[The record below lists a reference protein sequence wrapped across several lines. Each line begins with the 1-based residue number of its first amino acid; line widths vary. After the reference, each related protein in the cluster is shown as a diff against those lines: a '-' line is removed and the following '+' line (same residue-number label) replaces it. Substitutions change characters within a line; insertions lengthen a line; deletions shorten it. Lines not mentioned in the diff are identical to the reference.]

1 MDSFEELKQ
10 DVNELFKMIV
20 NLWKTERNIEDSD
33 EICTYFPY
41 INFFEMSFPIYKLI
55 DSKYVLIEWDTY
67 SFINNVLL
75 KSDLKFEEYIKNPN
89 YDFSIDNNPE
99 LLLAFVKSLTSIR
112 KIKSLIKDNA
122 EYDSELSN
130 LRVLQDEYTEALQ
143 NSNFETV
150 KIFGDSIIKPD
161 NAMQTVE
168 KVEDYETP
176 EEDMWVVL
184 KPDTP
189 KDE

>member
-1 MDSFEELKQ
+1 MDNFEELKQ

-20 NLWKTERNIEDSD
+20 NLWKTERNIKDSD

-130 LRVLQDEYTEALQ
+130 LRLLQDEYTEALK

>member
-130 LRVLQDEYTEALQ
+130 LRLLQDEYTEALK

>member
-1 MDSFEELKQ
+1 MDNFEELKQ

-55 DSKYVLIEWDTY
+55 DSKYVLLEWDTY

-99 LLLAFVKSLTSIR
+99 LLFAFVKSLTSIR

-122 EYDSELSN
+122 EYNSELSN
-130 LRVLQDEYTEALQ
+130 LRILQDEYTEALK

-184 KPDTP
+184 KSEPP

>member
-130 LRVLQDEYTEALQ
+130 LKILQDEYTEALQ

>member
-1 MDSFEELKQ
+1 MDNFEELKQ

-130 LRVLQDEYTEALQ
+130 LRVLQDEYTDALQ

>member
-1 MDSFEELKQ
+1 MDNFEELKQ

-20 NLWKTERNIEDSD
+20 NLWKTERNIEDSN

-130 LRVLQDEYTEALQ
+130 LRILQDEYTEALN

>member
-1 MDSFEELKQ
+1 M
-10 DVNELFKMIV
+10 
-20 NLWKTERNIEDSD
+20 
-33 EICTYFPY
+33 
-41 INFFEMSFPIYKLI
+41 
-55 DSKYVLIEWDTY
+55 
-67 SFINNVLL
+67 
-75 KSDLKFEEYIKNPN
+75 
-89 YDFSIDNNPE
+89 
-99 LLLAFVKSLTSIR
+99 AFVKSLTSIR
-112 KIKSLIKDNA
+112 KIKCLIKDNA

-130 LRVLQDEYTEALQ
+130 LRLLQDEYTEALK